1 MEQNKIVLEGP
12 KYLKWKTCK
21 IKSIQ
26 DDEIIVMDPMLQI
39 HILFIQEKLDMKVTV
54 K

>member
-1 MEQNKIVLEGP
+1 MEQNKLVLEGS

-26 DDEIIVMDPMLQI
+26 DDEIIVKTIAGAISIGAELS
-39 HILFIQEKLDMKVTV
+39 
-54 K
+54 